1 MAETCTQ
8 EQAGPK
14 LSEQISAALADDGK
28 FTYSPGMSFEIHKD
42 SRRTSKFEF
51 QDRLYAYTG
60 NAEMIEHAFVIAAI
74 LKLGT
79 ATKPMILDF
88 LHWQKRMCPSKQI
101 PLCGKDAEANMRT
114 LKVILKKL
122 CGNGLVISHDY
133 VANVGKSEKSVI
145 VVYTGTMY
153 GHTLYRNIL
162 EEFMEFDM
170 NSVFRADVA
179 SFRMLATNAV
189 MLRFAHYPFTTGI
202 YLNGRYG
209 MEKPYKKIK
218 NHIYGLAETEV
229 DGTRQVFLAEPLFFR
244 YNPQTRTEEQVRESV
259 EDRLDKLAKI
269 IEQIKELD
277 DAEPVV
283 RVIYVVENM
292 EGLRNL
298 FAMIGE
304 DADSDVFRD
313 ALFTSE
319 NVVYAQGGDLSRSFL
334 KLQYSEQKGIF
345 QFKPAHAGWY
355 KLPQQ

>member
-1 MAETCTQ
+1 MAGSCTQ
-8 EQAGPK
+8 EQTGPK
-14 LSEQISAALADDGK
+14 LSEQISAALVDDGK
-28 FTYSPGMSFEIHKD
+28 FTYSLGMSFEIHRE
-42 SRRTSKFEF
+42 SRKTSKFEF
-51 QDRLYAYTG
+51 QDRLYAYAG

-88 LHWQKRMCPSKQI
+88 LHWQKRVYPTKQI
-101 PLCGKDAEANMRT
+101 PLCGKDAASNLRMLT
-114 LKVILKKL
+114 GILKKL
-122 CGNGLVISHDY
+122 CGNGLIISHDY
-133 VANVGKSEKSVI
+133 VASVEKEKKSVI

-170 NSVFRADVA
+170 NSVFRAEVA
-179 SFRMLATNAV
+179 SFRILATNAV
-189 MLRFAHYPFTTGI
+189 MLRFAYYPFTSGI

-209 MEKPYKKIK
+209 MEKPYRKIK
-218 NHIYGLAETEV
+218 NHVYGLAETQV
-229 DGTRQVFLAEPLFFR
+229 DGEKQVFLAEPLFFR
-244 YNPQTRTEEQVRESV
+244 FNPQTRTEGQVLESV

-277 DAEPVV
+277 DAGLVV
-283 RVIYVVENM
+283 RVIYIVENM
-292 EGLRNL
+292 EGLRKL
-298 FAMIGE
+298 FSMIAE
-304 DADSDVFRD
+304 DANSDIFRN

-334 KLQYSEQKGIF
+334 KLQYSEAKGIL

-355 KLPQQ
+355 KLP

>member
-8 EQAGPK
+8 EQTAPK

-28 FTYSPGMSFEIHKD
+28 FTYSPDMSFEIHKE
-42 SRRTSKFEF
+42 SRKTSKYEF

-88 LHWQKRMCPSKQI
+88 LHWQKRVYPSKQI
-101 PLCGKDAEANMRT
+101 PLCGKDAASNLRT
-114 LKVILKKL
+114 LTAILKKL

-133 VANVGKSEKSVI
+133 VADVKKDGGRSVI

-218 NHIYGLAETEV
+218 NHVYGLAETEV
-229 DGTRQVFLAEPLFFR
+229 NGEKQVFLAEPLFFR
-244 YNPQTRTEEQVRESV
+244 FNPKTRTEEQVLESV

-277 DAEPVV
+277 GADPVV
-283 RVIYVVENM
+283 RVIYIVENM
-292 EGLRNL
+292 EGLRKL
-298 FAMIGE
+298 FSLIGE
-304 DADSDVFRD
+304 DADSDIFRD

-319 NVVYAQGGDLSRSFL
+319 NVVYKQGGDLGRSFL
-334 KLQYSEQKGIF
+334 KLQYSEEKGIL

-355 KLPQQ
+355 KLPQ